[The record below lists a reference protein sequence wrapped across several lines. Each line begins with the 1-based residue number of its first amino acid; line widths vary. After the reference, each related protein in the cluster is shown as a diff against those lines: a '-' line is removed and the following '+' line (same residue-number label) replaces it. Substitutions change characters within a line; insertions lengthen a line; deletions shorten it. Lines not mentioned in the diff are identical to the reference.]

1 MRKEL
6 MMEPANVDVIIED
19 ASPQQQIRLLLTPD
33 EAAKAL
39 GISRASLYPL
49 LMRKEIP
56 SIRVGGLRRV
66 PAVALQRYI
75 DELLSA

>member
-1 MRKEL
+1 
-6 MMEPANVDVIIED
+6 MESIDEDVILEE
-19 ASPQQQIRLLLTPD
+19 ATLQRPFRLLLTPA

-66 PAVALQRYI
+66 PFAALQRYI

>member
-1 MRKEL
+1 
-6 MMEPANVDVIIED
+6 MESIDEDVILEE
-19 ASPQQQIRLLLTPD
+19 APLQRLFRLLLTPA

-66 PAVALQRYI
+66 PFAALQRYI

>member
-1 MRKEL
+1 
-6 MMEPANVDVIIED
+6 METIDED
-19 ASPQQQIRLLLTPD
+19 DILVAATLQRPLRLLLTPQ

-56 SIRVGGLRRV
+56 SIRVGGLRRLPV
-66 PAVALQRYI
+66 AALQRYI

>member
-1 MRKEL
+1 
-6 MMEPANVDVIIED
+6 METIQED
-19 ASPQQQIRLLLTPD
+19 LIPPSQQPFRVPLTPT

-39 GISRASLYPL
+39 EISRASRYPL

-56 SIRVGGLRRV
+56 SVRVGGLRRV
-66 PAVALQRYI
+66 PIAALQRSI

>member
-1 MRKEL
+1 
-6 MMEPANVDVIIED
+6 MEPTDDNVILEET
-19 ASPQQQIRLLLTPD
+19 SLQWPLRLLLTPA

-66 PAVALQRYI
+66 PIVALQRYI

>member
-1 MRKEL
+1 
-6 MMEPANVDVIIED
+6 MESIDEDVILEE
-19 ASPQQQIRLLLTPD
+19 ATLHRPFRLLLTPA

-66 PAVALQRYI
+66 PIAALQRYI

>member
-1 MRKEL
+1 MDTID
-6 MMEPANVDVIIED
+6 VDQVSEG
-19 ASPQQQIRLLLTPD
+19 AAPQRPLRLLLTPN

-66 PAVALQRYI
+66 PVVALQRYI
-75 DELLSA
+75 DELLTA

>member
-1 MRKEL
+1 
-6 MMEPANVDVIIED
+6 MEPADVEEIIEE
-19 ASPQQQIRLLLTPD
+19 ARPQQQMRLLLTPD

-56 SIRVGGLRRV
+56 SIRGGGLRRV
-66 PAVALQRYI
+66 PIVALQRYI

>member
-1 MRKEL
+1 
-6 MMEPANVDVIIED
+6 MESVGEEVIPEE
-19 ASPQQQIRLLLTPD
+19 PHREQPLRLLLSPE

-56 SIRVGGLRRV
+56 SVRVGGLRRV
-66 PAVALQRYI
+66 PLGALQRYI

>member
-1 MRKEL
+1 MRKKDE
-6 MMEPANVDVIIED
+6 MESVGEEVIPE
-19 ASPQQQIRLLLTPD
+19 PHREQPLRLLRSPE

-56 SIRVGGLRRV
+56 SVRVGGLRRV
-66 PAVALQRYI
+66 PLGALQRYI

>member
-1 MRKEL
+1 
-6 MMEPANVDVIIED
+6 MEPIGEEVISEE
-19 ASPQQQIRLLLTPD
+19 SSLPQPVRLLLTAE

-49 LMRKEIP
+49 LMRGKIP
-56 SIRVGGLRRV
+56 SVRVGGLRRV
-66 PAVALQRYI
+66 PIAALQRYI

>member
-1 MRKEL
+1 
-6 MMEPANVDVIIED
+6 MEPANVDVVMAE
-19 ASPQQQIRLLLTPD
+19 ASSQQHIRLLLTPD

-56 SIRVGGLRRV
+56 SIRVGGSRRV
-66 PAVALQRYI
+66 PIVALQRYI